1 MTRGRRL
8 VLTILVAVGVLILA
22 AQIVQD
28 PVALWVVAFI
38 AAAITW
44 VATWPRAGN
53 RR

>member
-1 MTRGRRL
+1 MTRGSRL
-8 VLTILVAVGVLILA
+8 VLTIVVAIGVLVVA

-28 PVALWVVAFI
+28 PVALWVVAFS